1 MGFVTIRKK
10 KSFSPFWGGRGGPI
24 KLTPLFGGVRNHPRK
39 LLPKFQN
46 ANSKTLGVM
55 SQKPKSQSIN
65 KNCDIFADIKKNTQK
80 NKKQKSFI
88 AKIECG
94 DPKTDTSEEIFE
106 KFALFLLIK

>member
-65 KNCDIFADIKKNTQK
+65 KNCDIFADIKK
-80 NKKQKSFI
+80 KKTR
-88 AKIECG
+88 IE
-94 DPKTDTSEEIFE
+94 
-106 KFALFLLIK
+106 FLGTLRLRLTPIIYYPNNL